1 MSVDEAEG
9 ADHSQYSGEGLPLLA
24 WPHNEMIKEDS
35 RYEFVIYTIIQ
46 NIIISKSGPLHGQC
60 NYMLHKHKRIYLI

>member
-24 WPHNEMIKEDS
+24 WHHNEMKKEDS
-35 RYEFVIYTIIQ
+35 RFEFVIYTIIQ
-46 NIIISKSGPLHGQC
+46 NIISKSGPLHGQC
-60 NYMLHKHKRIYLI
+60 NYMLHKHKRIYII